1 MSAKKRGTVAE
12 IDAATRMAMRGIS
25 MPDDAKIDY
34 RDLRL
39 LTVPHHDFRGGASMG
54 KIIVARELADEV
66 LDIFAELYE
75 LGYPIE
81 KMELIDRYAGLITD
95 ELNSLDNASM
105 GHNNSSAFCYRVVDG
120 TDRLSMHALGRAIDL
135 NPKINPWIRGE
146 LIEPRNAAKYADR
159 SGAGLPDVERRAMIR
174 SGDAV
179 CSVFAKYGW
188 VWGGDWTDSK
198 DYQHFEKPKE

>member
-1 MSAKKRGTVAE
+1 MRGTVSE
-12 IDAATRMAMRGIS
+12 IDAATRESMRGIS
-25 MPDDAKIDY
+25 MPDGAKVGY
-34 RDLRL
+34 CDLRL
-39 LTVPHHDFRGGASMG
+39 LTVPHRNFCGGTSTG
-54 KIIVARELADEV
+54 KLIIARELADEV

-75 LGYPIE
+75 IGYPIE
-81 KMELIDRYAGLITD
+81 KMELIDRYAGLVTK

-105 GHNNSSAFCYRVVDG
+105 GHNNSSAFCYRVVDS

-146 LIEPRNAAKYADR
+146 LIEPYGAAKYADR
-159 SGAGLPDVERRAMIR
+159 SGAGLPDIERRAMIR

-179 CSVFAKYGW
+179 CSVFERRGW
-188 VWGGDWTDSK
+188 IWGGDWTDSK